1 MIKSIRVTMDER
13 VISAA
18 HNRALSEGMTLNGAV
33 KKLLKEYAGELPTEK
48 EAAEIR
54 KARAAKAM
62 KTARE
67 VRKTLNTKGQKFTRD
82 EMNERR

>member
-62 KTARE
+62 KTLHE
-67 VRKTLNTKGQKFTRD
+67 LRKSLSSTGQKFTRD

>member
-1 MIKSIRVTMDER
+1 MLKSIHITTDER

-18 HNRALSEGMTLNGAV
+18 HDRALSEGMTLHDAV
-33 KKLLKEYAGELPTEK
+33 KKLLTEYAGELPTEK

-62 KTARE
+62 KTAQE
-67 VRKTLNTKGQKFTRD
+67 VRNTLIARGQKYTRD
-82 EMNERR
+82 EMNER

>member
-1 MIKSIRVTMDER
+1 MFKSIRINADER

-18 HNRALSEGMTLNGAV
+18 HNRALSEGMTLHDAV
-33 KKLLKEYAGELPTEK
+33 NKLLTEYAGDLPTEE

-54 KARAAKAM
+54 KARAARAM
-62 KTARE
+62 RTIHKL
-67 VRKTLNTKGQKFTRD
+67 RKSLSSNGRKFTRD

>member
-1 MIKSIRVTMDER
+1 MLKSIHITTDER

-18 HNRALSEGMTLNGAV
+18 HDRALSEGMTLHDAV
-33 KKLLKEYAGELPTEK
+33 KKLLTEYAGELPTEK

-67 VRKTLNTKGQKFTRD
+67 VRNTLNARGQKFTRD
-82 EMNERR
+82 ETAFE

>member
-1 MIKSIRVTMDER
+1 MLKSIRVTMDER

-18 HNRALSEGMTLNGAV
+18 HDRALSEGMTLNGAV

-62 KTARE
+62 KTIHKLKKSLSTNGR
-67 VRKTLNTKGQKFTRD
+67 KFTRD

>member
-1 MIKSIRVTMDER
+1 MFKSIRINADSR

-18 HNRALSEGMTLNGAV
+18 HDRALSEGMTLHDAV
-33 KKLLKEYAGELPTEK
+33 NKLLTEYAGELPTEE

-62 KTARE
+62 RTARE
-67 VRKTLNTKGQKFTRD
+67 VRKTLNARGQKFTRD
-82 EMNERR
+82 EMNER

>member
-1 MIKSIRVTMDER
+1 MLKSIRVTTDER

-18 HNRALSEGMTLNGAV
+18 HDRALSEGMTLHDAV
-33 KKLLKEYAGELPTEK
+33 KKLLTEYAGELPTEK

-62 KTARE
+62 KTIHE
-67 VRKTLNTKGQKFTRD
+67 LRKSLSTNGRKFTRD

>member
-1 MIKSIRVTMDER
+1 MFKSIRINADER

-18 HNRALSEGMTLNGAV
+18 HDRALSEGMTLHDAV
-33 KKLLKEYAGELPTEK
+33 NKLLKEYAGDLPTEE

-54 KARAAKAM
+54 KARAEKAM
-62 KTARE
+62 RTIHKL
-67 VRKTLNTKGQKFTRD
+67 RKSLSNNGRKFTRD